1 MKKSALS
8 PEPINKVG
16 ILVLSEEERK
26 ANFSNIV
33 LYIILVLPVTKTSVN
48 KFKIITNLGIFSN
61 LLNINI
67 AKKIRILAKRHAFTK
82 DHKSSIEKY
91 FHGLLYMPR
100 KIKTTGNNKQALI
113 VSTLITSKKL
123 KRI

>member
-33 LYIILVLPVTKTSVN
+33 LYIILVLPVTKTSIN
-48 KFKIITNLGIFSN
+48 KFKIVTNLAIFIFN
-61 LLNINI
+61 RLENI
-67 AKKIRILAKRHAFTK
+67 FTTYQDTQNQIGVIFK
-82 DHKSSIEKY
+82 NEVPQNRP
-91 FHGLLYMPR
+91 PR
-100 KIKTTGNNKQALI
+100 P
-113 VSTLITSKKL
+113 
-123 KRI
+123 

>member
-33 LYIILVLPVTKTSVN
+33 LYIILVLPVTKLV
-48 KFKIITNLGIFSN
+48 
-61 LLNINI
+61 
-67 AKKIRILAKRHAFTK
+67 
-82 DHKSSIEKY
+82 
-91 FHGLLYMPR
+91 
-100 KIKTTGNNKQALI
+100 
-113 VSTLITSKKL
+113 
-123 KRI
+123 